1 MACVTKRR
9 GKWVIDYRDQLG
21 RRHVEAVRGN
31 RKQAEQFLTK
41 RLHEIGRG
49 EYQAPK
55 EEKTFAELAE
65 AYTRAHIDT
74 NVRESTAKDYR
85 TNLRLHLE
93 PRFGR
98 VKIRAITP
106 EMVEYWRMWM
116 LEHGIGRRTINK
128 CHTLLGAM
136 LRYAERHNWAARN
149 VAAAVPKLREGREHD
164 GDEPLEDN
172 VLTPDEVRVLLK
184 HADEPWRV
192 LLHMAIATGLRQGE
206 LLGLQWCDI
215 DWNSQQVHVR
225 QQFSKGRFSEL
236 KTRRSRRRVP
246 LTDDLIAELKCWRL
260 ACPKGERDLVFP
272 HISGGPLD
280 HGILLRSGFYP
291 ALRRAKLR
299 RIRFHDLRHTFASL
313 LIAAN
318 VHPKRM
324 QALMGH
330 STIRTTLD
338 TYGHLM
344 RDHDDHTAEKLAA
357 LISGNKVVTTKGSK
371 QTQAPQVLE

>member
-1 MACVTKRR
+1 MTREQSKRTLDIGIFSTPFNTPSCHQPVLR
-9 GKWVIDYRDQLG
+9 NFGGIRKAYWLIL
-21 RRHVEAVRGN
+21 N
-31 RKQAEQFLTK
+31 RTTQDV
-41 RLHEIGRG
+41 G
-49 EYQAPK
+49 
-55 EEKTFAELAE
+55 
-65 AYTRAHIDT
+65 
-74 NVRESTAKDYR
+74 
-85 TNLRLHLE
+85 
-93 PRFGR
+93 
-98 VKIRAITP
+98 
-106 EMVEYWRMWM
+106 
-116 LEHGIGRRTINK
+116 
-128 CHTLLGAM
+128 
-136 LRYAERHNWAARN
+136 
-149 VAAAVPKLREGREHD
+149 
-164 GDEPLEDN
+164 
-172 VLTPDEVRVLLK
+172 
-184 HADEPWRV
+184 
-192 LLHMAIATGLRQGE
+192 
-206 LLGLQWCDI
+206 
-215 DWNSQQVHVR
+215 QQVHVR

-260 ACPKGERDLVFP
+260 ACPQGERDLVFP

-318 VHPKRM
+318 VHPKRI

-357 LISGNKVVTTKGSK
+357 LISGNN
-371 QTQAPQVLE
+371 